1 MEWGRL
7 RDEITGA
14 SVKFGDLLRTAPA
27 ATTIVPPSSWSV
39 AELGAHLVSLPR
51 RYTRMLDDDQA
62 AFPER
67 VSALNQA
74 EIEAIGPRDP
84 KQLADL
90 LEADSAELL
99 NLLGHD
105 GDRAVLFYG
114 VQSSVVGVGGAL
126 LGELLVHGRDL
137 ARMLGKAWELRSE
150 QALAV
155 ANGVL
160 PWLANFVNPEVAER
174 AAGTYH
180 LRLRGGDDWTIRVR
194 DGGAVIERQRPG
206 SADLHIS
213 AEPVAYLLVG
223 FQRMSLWRAVLSG
236 RMVAWGRKPWLG
248 LQFSKVFAET

>member
-1 MEWGRL
+1 
-7 RDEITGA
+7 
-14 SVKFGDLLRTAPA
+14 
-27 ATTIVPPSSWSV
+27 
-39 AELGAHLVSLPR
+39 
-51 RYTRMLDDDQA
+51 MLDDDQA

-74 EIEAIGPRDP
+74 EIEAIGPQDP

-90 LEADSAELL
+90 LEADTAELL
-99 NLLGHD
+99 NQLGHD
-105 GDRAVLFYG
+105 GDRTVLFYG
-114 VQSSVVGVGGAL
+114 MQYSVVGVGGVL

-137 ARMLGKAWELRSE
+137 ARMLGKAWALRSD

-160 PWLANFVNPEVAER
+160 PLLANVVNREVAER

-194 DGGAVIERQRPG
+194 DGGAEIERQRPG

-213 AEPVAYLLVG
+213 GEPVAYLLVG
-223 FQRMSLWRAVLSG
+223 LQRMSLWRAVLSG

-248 LQFSKVFAET
+248 LQFAKLFAET

>member
-1 MEWGRL
+1 VEWGRL
-7 RDEITGA
+7 RDEITDA
-14 SVKFGDLLRTAPA
+14 SVEFGDLLRAAPA
-27 ATTIVPPSSWSV
+27 ATTIVPPTSWSV

-51 RYTRMLDDDQA
+51 RYGRMLDDDQA
-62 AFPER
+62 PFPER

-74 EIEAIGPRDP
+74 EIEAIGPQDP
-84 KQLADL
+84 KQLAAL
-90 LEADSAELL
+90 LEADTAELL
-99 NLLGHD
+99 DQLGDD
-105 GDRAVLFYG
+105 GDRTVLFYG
-114 VQSSVVGVGGAL
+114 MRYSVAGVGGTL

-137 ARMLGKAWELRSE
+137 ARMLGKAWALRPE

-160 PWLANFVNPEVAER
+160 PLLTNVVNRDVAER

-180 LRLRGGDDWTIRVR
+180 LRLRGGDDWTIRIG

-223 FQRMSLWRAVLSG
+223 LQRMSLWRAVLSG

-248 LQFSKVFAET
+248 LQFGKLFAET

>member
-1 MEWGRL
+1 
-7 RDEITGA
+7 
-14 SVKFGDLLRTAPA
+14 
-27 ATTIVPPSSWSV
+27 
-39 AELGAHLVSLPR
+39 
-51 RYTRMLDDDQA
+51 MLDDDQA

-84 KQLADL
+84 TQLADL
-90 LEADSAELL
+90 LEADTAELL
-99 NLLGHD
+99 NLLGDD
-105 GDRAVLFYG
+105 GERAVLFYG
-114 VQSSVVGVGGAL
+114 MQSSAVGVGGCL

-155 ANGVL
+155 ADGVL
-160 PWLANFVNPEVAER
+160 PWVTNFVNPEVAER

-180 LRLRGGDDWTIRVR
+180 LRLRGGDDWTIRVG
-194 DGGAVIERQRPG
+194 DGGAVIERQRLG

-248 LQFSKVFAET
+248 LQFGKVFAET

>member
-1 MEWGRL
+1 
-7 RDEITGA
+7 
-14 SVKFGDLLRTAPA
+14 
-27 ATTIVPPSSWSV
+27 
-39 AELGAHLVSLPR
+39 
-51 RYTRMLDDDQA
+51 MLDDDQA

-74 EIEAIGPRDP
+74 EIEAIGPQDP

-90 LEADSAELL
+90 LEADTAELL
-99 NLLGHD
+99 NQLSDD
-105 GDRAVLFYG
+105 GDRAVRFYG
-114 VQSSVVGVGGAL
+114 MQYSVVGVGGCL

-137 ARMLGKAWELRSE
+137 ARMLGRTWALRSE

-160 PWLANFVNPEVAER
+160 PLLTNVVNRDVAER

-180 LRLRGGDDWTIRVR
+180 LRLRGGDDWTIRVG
-194 DGGAVIERQRPG
+194 DGGAVIEQRRPG

-223 FQRMSLWRAVLSG
+223 LQRMSLWRAVLSG